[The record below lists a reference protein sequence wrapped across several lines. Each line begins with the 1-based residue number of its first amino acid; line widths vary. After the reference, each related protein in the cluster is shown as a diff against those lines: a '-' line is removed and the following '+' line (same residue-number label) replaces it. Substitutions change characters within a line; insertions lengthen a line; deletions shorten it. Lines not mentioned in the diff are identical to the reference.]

1 MLDTQEYNLHNKP
14 WRLYDQC
21 LKYAISNLG
30 EAVEGINKIM
40 GEGYAQKHPELL
52 GQVLT
57 SASIDFVGAFF
68 TPNFIDILKETNKA
82 IDNATSTLW
91 DIKTEIEKL
100 DK

>member
-14 WRLYDQC
+14 QELYDQC

-52 GQVLT
+52 GQVLM
-57 SASIDFVGAFF
+57 SANIDFASSFF
-68 TPNFIDILKETNKA
+68 TGNFIDIFKETNKA
-82 IDNATSTLW
+82 I
-91 DIKTEIEKL
+91 TEIASSIDELAKSI
-100 DK
+100 